1 MQNKTSAPKLFLPS
15 VILIASIIVAIYW
28 VTGKLVNVYSS
39 TITGAVFETL
49 WLPMLL
55 LVFIIPGVSFF
66 YWLKNG
72 FKINSGYFFSLVI
85 FTGVLILFLAKN
97 N

>member
-1 MQNKTSAPKLFLPS
+1 M
-15 VILIASIIVAIYW
+15 LIASIIVAVYW

-39 TITGAVFETL
+39 TFAGAVFEIL

-55 LVFIIPGVSFF
+55 LLFIIPGISFF
-66 YWLKNG
+66 YWLKNS

-85 FTGVLILFLAKN
+85 FTGILILFLAKN